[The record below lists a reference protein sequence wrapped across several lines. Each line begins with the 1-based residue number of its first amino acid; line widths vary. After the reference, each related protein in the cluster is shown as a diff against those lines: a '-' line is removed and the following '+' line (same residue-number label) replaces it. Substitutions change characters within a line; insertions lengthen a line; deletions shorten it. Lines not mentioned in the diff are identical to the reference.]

1 MLNQLK
7 QLNLVYS
14 AAAGLF
20 LRGIFWVSAR
30 ERPLSFWW
38 RFTADHRTE
47 LHCQDA
53 HDNHSF
59 CLIAIVISFHSFYY
73 RPRYS
78 LANLLLKD
86 TWWRLL
92 NNKTEIICQSQL
104 SQTSN
109 FWTSL
114 LPNNVAWY
122 TVKVQCSLKQ
132 TCLFPAVCIKKRM
145 KHLYFS
151 RCILWFI
158 FFI

>member
-1 MLNQLK
+1 MLNQWK

-59 CLIAIVISFHSFYY
+59 CLIAIAISFHSFYY

-92 NNKTEIICQSQL
+92 NNKTEIICQSQ
-104 SQTSN
+104 Q
-109 FWTSL
+109 
-114 LPNNVAWY
+114 LPNITITKQLCMIY
-122 TVKVQCSLKQ
+122 RQGSMQLK
-132 TCLFPAVCIKKRM
+132 TNLPLSSCLHKKT
-145 KHLYFS
+145 HETFV
-151 RCILWFI
+151 FQ
-158 FFI
+158 